1 MLVCPEQAARAKS
14 ANAAAAAV
22 VGQCKKLEISA
33 TGKTF
38 FPSLRDSFRFTVR
51 LVKLVQFWP
60 NMVGYSAAILQLSF
74 STCPVE
80 WNELPPRRPTRRLP

>member
-51 LVKLVQFWP
+51 LVKLVQF
-60 NMVGYSAAILQLSF
+60 
-74 STCPVE
+74 
-80 WNELPPRRPTRRLP
+80 